1 MSGAPTL
8 LVVDDEPLN
17 VNLIRRIVE
26 ETSLPVRF
34 VVASNGL
41 DALAQARALRPA
53 LVLMDLKIPGLDGL
67 EATRRLKADPATAGI
82 PVFALTAQAMTG
94 DRERALGA
102 GCDGYITKPIDVRS
116 VIELLKAH
124 LA

>member
-17 VNLIRRIVE
+17 VDLIRRIVE

-94 DRERALGA
+94 DRERALKA

-116 VIELLKAH
+116 VIELLEAH

>member
-17 VNLIRRIVE
+17 VDLIRRIVE
-26 ETSLPVRF
+26 ETSLQVRF

-82 PVFALTAQAMTG
+82 PVVALTAQAMAG
-94 DRERALGA
+94 DRERALKA
-102 GCDGYITKPIDVRS
+102 GCDDYITKPIDVRS

>member
-1 MSGAPTL
+1 MSGARTL

-17 VNLIRRIVE
+17 VDLIRRIVE

-67 EATRRLKADPATAGI
+67 EATRRLKADSATASI
-82 PVFALTAQAMTG
+82 PVVALTAQAMTG
-94 DRERALGA
+94 DRERALEA
-102 GCDGYITKPIDVRS
+102 GCDGYISKPIDVRR
-116 VIELLKAH
+116 VIELLKVH

>member
-1 MSGAPTL
+1 MSGARTL

-17 VNLIRRIVE
+17 VDLIRRVVE

-67 EATRRLKADPATAGI
+67 EATRRLKADPATASI
-82 PVFALTAQAMTG
+82 PVVALTAQAMAG
-94 DRERALGA
+94 DRERALEA
-102 GCDGYITKPIDVRS
+102 GCDGYISKPIDVRR
-116 VIELLKAH
+116 VIELLKVH

>member
-1 MSGAPTL
+1 MSGARTL

-17 VNLIRRIVE
+17 VDLIRRIVE

-82 PVFALTAQAMTG
+82 PVVALTAQAMTG
-94 DRERALGA
+94 DRERALKA
-102 GCDGYITKPIDVRS
+102 GCDDYITKPIDVRS

>member
-17 VNLIRRIVE
+17 VDLIRRIVE

-94 DRERALGA
+94 DRERALKA

>member
-1 MSGAPTL
+1 MSGARTL

-17 VNLIRRIVE
+17 IDLIRRIVE
-26 ETSLPVRF
+26 ETSLQVRF

-82 PVFALTAQAMTG
+82 PVVALTAQAMTG
-94 DRERALGA
+94 DRERALKA
-102 GCDGYITKPIDVRS
+102 GCDDYITKPIDVRS
-116 VIELLKAH
+116 VIELLEAH

>member
-17 VNLIRRIVE
+17 VDLIRRIVE

-67 EATRRLKADPATAGI
+67 EATRRLKADPATSGI
-82 PVFALTAQAMTG
+82 PVVALTAQAMTG
-94 DRERALGA
+94 DRERALKA
-102 GCDGYITKPIDVRS
+102 GCDDYITKPIDVRS